1 MAHTRRRSVAK
12 QPDPRPP
19 RRAQGE
25 LETQVLTV
33 LRTADAPVT
42 AAWVQERLDAELA
55 YTTVMTVLSR
65 LLEKQAV
72 TRVREGRSFTWSPAA
87 DEAGLA
93 ALKMRK
99 VLDREQDRRAVLASF
114 ITALPED
121 DEQLLRD
128 LLDQATDESA
138 G

>member
-1 MAHTRRRSVAK
+1 
-12 QPDPRPP
+12 
-19 RRAQGE
+19 

-72 TRVREGRSFTWSPAA
+72 TRVREGRSFAWSPAA
-87 DEAGLA
+87 DE
-93 ALKMRK
+93 
-99 VLDREQDRRAVLASF
+99 AVLASF

>member
-1 MAHTRRRSVAK
+1 MAR
-12 QPDPRPP
+12 PDPRPQ

-33 LRTADAPVT
+33 LHTADAPVT
-42 AAWVQERLDAELA
+42 AAWVQERLDADLA
-55 YTTVMTVLSR
+55 YTTVMTVLIR
-65 LLEKQAV
+65 LLEKNAV
-72 TRVREGRSFTWSPAA
+72 TRRREGRSFVWSPAA

-93 ALKMRK
+93 ALKMHK

-114 ITALPED
+114 LTALPKD

-128 LLDQATDESA
+128 LLHQATDESA

>member
-1 MAHTRRRSVAK
+1 MAK
-12 QPDPRPP
+12 PDPRPQ

-25 LETQVLTV
+25 LETQVLGA
-33 LRTADAPVT
+33 LQKADGPVT
-42 AAWVQERLDAELA
+42 AAWVQERLGGGLA

-72 TRVREGRSFTWSPAA
+72 TRKREGRSFVWSAAA

-93 ALKMRK
+93 ALKMHK
-99 VLDREQDRRAVLASF
+99 VLDRERDRRAVLARF
-114 ITALPED
+114 ITALPEG

-128 LLDQATDESA
+128 LLDRAADEPA
-138 G
+138 D

>member
-1 MAHTRRRSVAK
+1 MAK
-12 QPDPRPP
+12 PDPRPP
-19 RRAQGE
+19 RRAQGA

-33 LRTADAPVT
+33 LHTADRPVT
-42 AAWVQERLDAELA
+42 AAWVQERLDADLA
-55 YTTVMTVLSR
+55 YTTVMTVLIR
-65 LLEKQAV
+65 LLEKNAV
-72 TRVREGRSFTWSPAA
+72 TRRREGRAFVWSPAA

-93 ALKMRK
+93 ALKMHK
-99 VLDREQDRRAVLASF
+99 VLDRERDRRAVLASF
-114 ITALPED
+114 LTALPKD

>member
-1 MAHTRRRSVAK
+1 MAK
-12 QPDPRPP
+12 PDPRPP
-19 RRAQGE
+19 RRAQGA

-33 LRTADAPVT
+33 LHTAGTPVT
-42 AAWVQERLDAELA
+42 AAWVQERLDADLA
-55 YTTVMTVLSR
+55 YTTVMTVLIR

-72 TRVREGRSFTWSPAA
+72 TRRREGRSFVWSPAA

-99 VLDREQDRRAVLASF
+99 VLDREQDRKAVLASF

-121 DEQLLRD
+121 DEQLLRA
-128 LLDQATDESA
+128 LLDQAADEPDESA

>member
-1 MAHTRRRSVAK
+1 MAR
-12 QPDPRPP
+12 PDPRPQ

-33 LRTADAPVT
+33 LHTADVPVT
-42 AAWVQERLDAELA
+42 AAWVQERLDADLA
-55 YTTVMTVLSR
+55 YTTVMTVLIR

-72 TRVREGRSFTWSPAA
+72 TRVREGRSFVWSPAA

-93 ALKMRK
+93 ALKMHK
-99 VLDREQDRRAVLASF
+99 VLDRERDRKAVLASF
-114 ITALPED
+114 ITALPKG

-128 LLDQATDESA
+128 LLDQAADESA
-138 G
+138 D

>member
-1 MAHTRRRSVAK
+1 MAK
-12 QPDPRPP
+12 PDLRPQ

-25 LETQVLTV
+25 LETRVLTA
-33 LRTADAPVT
+33 LLTADAPVT
-42 AAWVQERLDAELA
+42 AAWVQEHLDADLA

-72 TRVREGRSFTWSPAA
+72 TRVRQGRSFVWSPAA

-93 ALKMRK
+93 ALKMHK
-99 VLDREQDRRAVLASF
+99 VLNREQDRRAVLASF
-114 ITALPED
+114 LTALPED
-121 DEQLLRD
+121 DEQVLRD

-138 G
+138 GG

>member
-1 MAHTRRRSVAK
+1 MAK
-12 QPDPRPP
+12 PDPRPP
-19 RRAQGE
+19 RRAQGA

-33 LRTADAPVT
+33 LHTAGTPVT
-42 AAWVQERLDAELA
+42 AAWVQEHLDADLA
-55 YTTVMTVLSR
+55 YTTVMTVLIR

-72 TRVREGRSFTWSPAA
+72 TRRREGRSFVWSPAA

-121 DEQLLRD
+121 DEQLLRA
-128 LLDQATDESA
+128 LLDQAADTPDESA

>member
-1 MAHTRRRSVAK
+1 MAK
-12 QPDPRPP
+12 PDPRPP
-19 RRAQGE
+19 RRAQGA
-25 LETQVLTV
+25 LETQVLTA
-33 LRTADAPVT
+33 LHTAGTPVT
-42 AAWVQERLDAELA
+42 AAWVQERLDADLA
-55 YTTVMTVLSR
+55 YTTVMTVLIR

-72 TRVREGRSFTWSPAA
+72 TRRREGRSFVWSPAA

-121 DEQLLRD
+121 DEQLLRA
-128 LLDQATDESA
+128 LLDQAADEPDESA

>member
-1 MAHTRRRSVAK
+1 MAK
-12 QPDPRPP
+12 PDPRPP
-19 RRAQGE
+19 RRAQGA
-25 LETQVLTV
+25 LETQVLSV
-33 LRTADAPVT
+33 LRTADGPVT

-55 YTTVMTVLSR
+55 YTTVMTVLIR

-72 TRVREGRSFTWSPAA
+72 TRRREGRSFVWSPAA

-121 DEQLLRD
+121 DEQLLRA
-128 LLDQATDESA
+128 LLDQAADAPDEPA

>member
-1 MAHTRRRSVAK
+1 MAR
-12 QPDPRPP
+12 PDPRPQ

-33 LRTADAPVT
+33 LRTADVPVT

-65 LLEKQAV
+65 LLEKQVV
-72 TRVREGRSFTWSPAA
+72 TRVREGRSFAWSPAA

-114 ITALPED
+114 ITSLPED
-121 DEQLLRD
+121 DERLLRD
-128 LLDQATDESA
+128 LLDQAADESA

>member
-1 MAHTRRRSVAK
+1 MAK
-12 QPDPRPP
+12 PDPRPP

-33 LRTADAPVT
+33 LHTADAPVT
-42 AAWVQERLDAELA
+42 AAWVQERLDADLA
-55 YTTVMTVLSR
+55 YTTVMTVLIR
-65 LLEKQAV
+65 LLEKKAV
-72 TRVREGRSFTWSPAA
+72 TRRREGRSFLWSPAA

-93 ALKMRK
+93 ALKMHK
-99 VLDREQDRRAVLASF
+99 VLDRERDRGAVLASF
-114 ITALPED
+114 LTALPKD

-128 LLDQATDESA
+128 LLDRATDESA

>member
-1 MAHTRRRSVAK
+1 MVK

-72 TRVREGRSFTWSPAA
+72 TRVREGRSFAWSPAA

-121 DEQLLRD
+121 DERLLRD

>member
-1 MAHTRRRSVAK
+1 MAK
-12 QPDPRPP
+12 PDPRPP

-33 LRTADAPVT
+33 LHTADAPVT
-42 AAWVQERLDAELA
+42 AAWVQERLDADLA
-55 YTTVMTVLSR
+55 YTTVMTVLIR
-65 LLEKQAV
+65 LLEKNAV
-72 TRVREGRSFTWSPAA
+72 TRRREGRSFVWSPAA

-93 ALKMRK
+93 ALKMHK

-114 ITALPED
+114 LTALPKD

-128 LLDQATDESA
+128 LLHQATDESA

>member
-1 MAHTRRRSVAK
+1 MVK

-72 TRVREGRSFTWSPAA
+72 TRVRRAARSPGRRPRTRRDSP
-87 DEAGLA
+87 
-93 ALKMRK
+93 R
-99 VLDREQDRRAVLASF
+99 
-114 ITALPED
+114 
-121 DEQLLRD
+121 
-128 LLDQATDESA
+128 
-138 G
+138 

>member
-1 MAHTRRRSVAK
+1 VAK
-12 QPDPRPP
+12 PDPRPP
-19 RRAQGE
+19 RRAQGA

-33 LRTADAPVT
+33 LHTAGTPVT
-42 AAWVQERLDAELA
+42 AAWVQERLDADLA
-55 YTTVMTVLSR
+55 YTTVMTVLIR

-72 TRVREGRSFTWSPAA
+72 TRRREGRSFVWSPAA

-99 VLDREQDRRAVLASF
+99 VLDREQDRKAVLASF

-121 DEQLLRD
+121 DEQLLRA
-128 LLDQATDESA
+128 LLDQAAGTPDESA

>member
-1 MAHTRRRSVAK
+1 MAR
-12 QPDPRPP
+12 PDPRPQ

-33 LRTADAPVT
+33 LHTADAPVT

-65 LLEKQAV
+65 LLEKQVV
-72 TRVREGRSFTWSPAA
+72 TRVREGRSFAWSPTA

>member
-1 MAHTRRRSVAK
+1 MAK
-12 QPDPRPP
+12 PDPRPP
-19 RRAQGE
+19 RRAQGA

-33 LRTADAPVT
+33 LHTAGTPVT
-42 AAWVQERLDAELA
+42 AAWVQERLDADLA
-55 YTTVMTVLSR
+55 YTTVMTVLIR

-72 TRVREGRSFTWSPAA
+72 TRRREGRSFVWSPAA

-121 DEQLLRD
+121 DEQLLRA
-128 LLDQATDESA
+128 LLDQAADTPDESA